1 MKRNLTGSA
10 AAAVALA
17 ILGSVS
23 ACGRAD
29 QKAGTLFG
37 LAGTSSDVTSDETL
51 GEPSGNQPERNAF
64 LMISKSAL
72 EEMIRVPITDKRTIK
87 DNFNGVAI
95 QANAST
101 NGKLTIEL
109 VPSDIDTQLTTF
121 IDAQT
126 HIDISGA
133 HDPRSDIHIEMT
145 GTADVKT
152 QSIKPMH
159 ISLKSAMGKP
169 VKGTFKSLLE
179 VTGLDVT
186 ATGWFSGYKR
196 ARAAEEAWATVN
208 RELPKQQIAIGQRVS
223 KEIGNVVDERAG
235 EFILNFNATLV
246 RTFREWFVD
255 SGYLPGKQLFQS
267 TTEAMWFSSL
277 GDETFEDTTV
287 VRAPVDSV
295 ALTGEQQAP
304 LMIGVTQEAA
314 EYAAEKAIG
323 GKTIPAAALSQLFVA
338 LGASAVPPVW
348 TTFKYAGVSLVFAQK
363 KPISIKFTDGRMT
376 LTANFE
382 AVSQHAIR
390 QTASSLELTYEPR
403 MADDQSIEFVRVGEP
418 VLKAASSRLDPSQL
432 LVQFSDEVLKPG
444 LHQSFALPLPDLSSV
459 IPALKRMRLKF
470 AHAEEGWIRVGAS
483 LDAIK

>member
-1 MKRNLTGSA
+1 MKRHLTGSA

-23 ACGRAD
+23 ACGRTE
-29 QKAGTLFG
+29 QKVGTLFG
-37 LAGTSSDVTSDETL
+37 LADAPQDAPSDE
-51 GEPSGNQPERNAF
+51 PSSNQPQRHAF

-87 DNFNGVAI
+87 DDVNGVGI
-95 QANAST
+95 EANAST
-101 NGKLTIEL
+101 NGKLSIEL
-109 VPSDIDTQLTTF
+109 VPSDTDTQLTTI

-152 QSIKPMH
+152 QSIKPIH
-159 ISLKSAMGKP
+159 ISLKSAVGKP
-169 VKGTFKSLLE
+169 VKGTFESLLQ

-186 ATGWFSGYKR
+186 ASGWFSGYKR
-196 ARAAEEAWATVN
+196 ARAEEEAWATVN
-208 RELPKQQIAIGQRVS
+208 RELPKQQITIGQRVT

-235 EFILNFNATLV
+235 EFILNFNATMV

-267 TTEAMWFSSL
+267 TKEAMWFSSL
-277 GDETFEDTTV
+277 GDATFEDTAV
-287 VRAPVDSV
+287 VRAPSDAA
-295 ALTGEQQAP
+295 ALTGETQAP
-304 LMIGVTQEAA
+304 LIIGVTQEAA
-314 EYAAEKAIG
+314 EYAAEKALG
-323 GKTIPAAALSQLFVA
+323 GKTVPAAALSQLFVA

-363 KPISIKFTDGRMT
+363 KPISIKFTDGRIT
-376 LTANFE
+376 VTANFE

-390 QTASSLELTYEPR
+390 QSSSSLELTYELR
-403 MADDQSIEFVRVGEP
+403 LADDHSIEFVRVGEP
-418 VLKAASSRLDPSQL
+418 VLEAASSRQDPSQL

-444 LHQSFALPLPDLSSV
+444 LHQSFALPLPDLSSI

-483 LDAIK
+483 LDSIK

>member
-1 MKRNLTGSA
+1 MKRHLTGSA

-23 ACGRAD
+23 ACGRTE
-29 QKAGTLFG
+29 QKVGTLFG
-37 LAGTSSDVTSDETL
+37 LADAPQDAPS
-51 GEPSGNQPERNAF
+51 GEPSSNQPQRHAF

-87 DNFNGVAI
+87 DDVNGVGI
-95 QANAST
+95 EANAST
-101 NGKLTIEL
+101 NGKLSIEL
-109 VPSDIDTQLTTF
+109 VPSDTDTQLTTI

-152 QSIKPMH
+152 QSIKPIH
-159 ISLKSAMGKP
+159 ISLKSAVGKP
-169 VKGTFKSLLE
+169 VKGTFESLLQ

-186 ATGWFSGYKR
+186 ASGWFSGYKR
-196 ARAAEEAWATVN
+196 ARAEEEAWATVN
-208 RELPKQQIAIGQRVS
+208 RELPKQQITIGQRVT

-235 EFILNFNATLV
+235 EFILNFNATMV

-267 TTEAMWFSSL
+267 TKEAMWFSSL
-277 GDETFEDTTV
+277 GDATFEDTAV
-287 VRAPVDSV
+287 VRAPSDAA
-295 ALTGEQQAP
+295 ALTGETQAP
-304 LMIGVTQEAA
+304 LIIGVTQEAA
-314 EYAAEKAIG
+314 EYAAEKALG
-323 GKTIPAAALSQLFVA
+323 GKTVPAAALSQLFVA

-376 LTANFE
+376 VTANFE

-390 QTASSLELTYEPR
+390 QSSSSLELTYELR
-403 MADDQSIEFVRVGEP
+403 LADDHSIEFVRVGEP
-418 VLKAASSRLDPSQL
+418 VLEAASSRQDPSQL

-444 LHQSFALPLPDLSSV
+444 LHQSFALPLPDLSSI

-483 LDAIK
+483 LDSIK